1 MGNCGRKI
9 ALLLKKRKDVL
20 QVSGLIRVRD
30 GIDASE
36 YPGALVAA
44 VGHQVTRVMMVGCD
58 VESKKSGV

>member
-20 QVSGLIRVRD
+20 EVSGLIRVRD
-30 GIDASE
+30 GINASE

-44 VGHQVTRVMMVGCD
+44 VGHQVTCVVMVGCD
-58 VESKKSGV
+58 VESETSGV